1 MHLIFWNMFIYVG
14 KKKKK
19 EVLHMKEGGLGLA

>member
-14 KKKKK
+14 KKK